1 MKTVLNF
8 ALNPELYAGEY
19 IAPAGTFDCP
29 QEAVRRSLS
38 EFPAIEYHQGWIPEA
53 LSSLPEKPYSF
64 VNIDLNLH
72 DPIRGA
78 IDYFYPRLA
87 KGGVFVLD
95 DYGSLVWPGAMKA
108 GNDRAAAFGQTLIH
122 LSFGQAVIGRL

>member
-1 MKTVLNF
+1 MVRDSRLLIPLEASVSPPVKTVLNF
-8 ALNPELYAGEY
+8 ALNPELFAGEY

-78 IDYFYPRLA
+78 IDFLSSIGERRS
-87 KGGVFVLD
+87 D
-95 DYGSLVWPGAMKA
+95 H
-108 GNDRAAAFGQTLIH
+108 FG
-122 LSFGQAVIGRL
+122 